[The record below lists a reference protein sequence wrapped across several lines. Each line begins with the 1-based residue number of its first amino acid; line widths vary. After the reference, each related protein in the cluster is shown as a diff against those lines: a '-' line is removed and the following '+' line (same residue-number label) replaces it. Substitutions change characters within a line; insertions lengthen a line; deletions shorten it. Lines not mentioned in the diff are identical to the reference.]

1 MPVYPSHTMVGQS
14 QPGVTSPSSD
24 YSSMAS
30 STSETPAT
38 SSNDHLF
45 DSDSGS
51 THSVSEAEN
60 GEAQPPIGRSLA
72 GVGWTA
78 KLVLPKYY
86 YIRTFLFCLKV
97 D

>member
-1 MPVYPSHTMVGQS
+1 MVGQS

-45 DSDSGS
+45 DSDSDS

-72 GVGWTA
+72 GVGWTV
-78 KLVLPKYY
+78 KLVLLTYD
-86 YIRTFLFCLKV
+86 ILTFFCHKI